1 MGKEER
7 KRLEQ
12 YCYDGSRHFSIRE
25 ASTKETSLCSDKV
38 EALAQMEKNNAKM
51 DELQAKL
58 YAERLGNSSLTL
70 GHRIESLDGSILHCD
85 GNVVLVWIDRT
96 SGKSAAL
103 PQALRAACT

>member
-25 ASTKETSLCSDKV
+25 ASTKETSLCSDKE
-38 EALAQMEKNNAKM
+38 EALEQMEKNNARM

-58 YAERLGNSSLTL
+58 YAAKKEGVIFLFQAMDAAGKDGTIRSVLTCL
-70 GHRIESLDGSILHCD
+70 SPPS
-85 GNVVLVWIDRT
+85 T
-96 SGKSAAL
+96 
-103 PQALRAACT
+103 

>member
-12 YCYDGSRHFSIRE
+12 YCYDESRHFSIRE

-51 DELQAKL
+51 DEL
-58 YAERLGNSSLTL
+58 
-70 GHRIESLDGSILHCD
+70 
-85 GNVVLVWIDRT
+85 
-96 SGKSAAL
+96 
-103 PQALRAACT
+103 